1 MTPSSENRWLQRW
14 SVRQRLSFL
23 AAFTAIVGLASA
35 SAIAYA
41 IVVRAISHE
50 VDLSFQASPA
60 AARDGVL
67 RLPPPEDMC
76 ANDSSDLPSLG
87 LYSSQLIRADGTQCA
102 PTGEALRIPND
113 VLELDTEPGRLTLR
127 DGVFESGAPARVAIQ
142 RFPDGSVLVVGR
154 DLSPLYDLR
163 RTLALSLV
171 GATLLGGV
179 AAWFLARRAIRAGL
193 RPVTRFVEYAEAAAV
208 AGTVTGADL
217 PDPPTVPGRRD
228 HDELARLERAVAAL
242 LASLKQS
249 QDRLHQLVADAG
261 HELRTP
267 LSSLRNNVALLRRS
281 RRNGRPLPERHEQ
294 ILLRDLEEQTVEL
307 SDLVDDLVDL
317 SGQHQVPVDHRP
329 TRFDETVQRAAR
341 RAARRSRQ
349 HHLDVTTQPWIVDGD
364 DPALE
369 RAVVNLID
377 NAIKFSPEGTRID
390 VHLHHGVLTVSD
402 RGRGVSEAEA
412 EQAFQ
417 RFWRGAAARALP
429 GGGLGLAMVA
439 DVAESHGGDAALGPR
454 PGGGSVATLRLPGH
468 RPHAS

>member
-1 MTPSSENRWLQRW
+1 MKTRSQNSWSQRW

-23 AAFTAIVGLASA
+23 AAFAAIVGLASA

-76 ANDSSDLPSLG
+76 ANDSIDLPSLG
-87 LYSSQLIRADGTQCA
+87 LYSSQLIRADGTQC
-102 PTGEALRIPND
+102 PSTGEPLRLPDD
-113 VLELDTEPGRLTLR
+113 VLSLNTEPGRIMLR

-163 RTLALSLV
+163 RTLALSLLA
-171 GATLLGGV
+171 ATVLGGV
-179 AAWFLARRAIRAGL
+179 AAWFVAGRAIRAGL
-193 RPVTRFVEYAEAAAV
+193 RPVTRFVEYAEAAAS
-208 AGTVTGADL
+208 AATVSGANL
-217 PDPPTVPGRRD
+217 PDPPPVPGRRD
-228 HDELARLERAVAAL
+228 HDELARLERALAAL
-242 LASLKQS
+242 LASLRQS

-267 LSSLRNNVALLRRS
+267 LASLRNNVALLRRS
-281 RRNGRPLPERHEQ
+281 RRTGRPLPDGREQ
-294 ILLRDLEEQTVEL
+294 MLLRDVEEQTVEL

-317 SGQHQVPVDHRP
+317 SGQHEWPVDHHP
-329 TRFDETVQRAAR
+329 IRFDETVQRAVR
-341 RAARRSRQ
+341 RAARRSRH
-349 HHLDVTTQPWIVDGD
+349 HHLEVTTQPWTVNGD

-369 RAVVNLID
+369 RAVVNLLD
-377 NAIKFSPEGTRID
+377 NAIKFSPEGASVD
-390 VHLHHGVLTVSD
+390 VGLRDGVLTVSD
-402 RGRGVSEAEA
+402 RGHGLTEREAA
-412 EQAFQ
+412 LAFH
-417 RFWRGAAARALP
+417 RFWRAPSARSLP

-439 DVAESHGGDAALGPR
+439 DIAESHGGDATLTPR
-454 PGGGSVATLRLPGH
+454 PGGGCVASLRLPGH
-468 RPHAS
+468 PPRPS